1 MHHRGTDD
9 GPCIETR
16 PSVPT
21 ARVCERFDELRT
33 LLAALADSQKMLA
46 GPPSAPTS
54 RSESSSRRPSR
65 PPTPGIGAAE
75 TVPTVLVNG
84 NGETVCTLLILTR
97 PP

>member
-1 MHHRGTDD
+1 MHHRVTDD
-9 GPCIETR
+9 GPRIETR

-33 LLAALADSQKMLA
+33 LLATLADAQRMLT

-75 TVPTVLVNG
+75 TVPTVLVNDD
-84 NGETVCTLLILTR
+84 GETVCNLLILPR